1 MYNIFILHLINH
13 SRLTIVV
20 TELTKNIIEE
30 GWREKQRQR
39 SSCLFGGPDFNQ
51 FLAALAVLPR
61 SIWKKRMNSSDS
73 SKSTEAKC
81 FCLHPSSPGGAD
93 SV

>member
-39 SSCLFGGPDFNQ
+39 SSCLFGGQN
-51 FLAALAVLPR
+51 L
-61 SIWKKRMNSSDS
+61 SIPCHIS
-73 SKSTEAKC
+73 C
-81 FCLHPSSPGGAD
+81 FAPVDLEER
-93 SV
+93 VEFIRFF